1 MGKMNELSM
10 VLDEMKKCG
19 EMLIQISEDLKQ
31 LFSTPS
37 DTAAVT
43 ATAKAET
50 KTTVPQEPP
59 KVIIKKEQVRAVL
72 AQKSRD
78 GFTKEVKEILKKYG
92 ANKLSEVKE
101 SDYQA
106 VLQDVEVLGNG

>member
-1 MGKMNELSM
+1 MGKMNELSI

-19 EMLIQISEDLKQ
+19 EMLIQISEDMRQ
-31 LFSTPS
+31 LFSAPS
-37 DTAAVT
+37 DTTADAVPVE
-43 ATAKAET
+43 AENKAPVSP
-50 KTTVPQEPP
+50 KPP
-59 KVIIKKEQVRAVL
+59 KVTVTKEQVRAVL

-92 ANKLSEVKE
+92 ANKLSEVSE
-101 SDYQA
+101 SDYQS

>member
-31 LFSTPS
+31 LFSAPS
-37 DTAAVT
+37 DTVDET
-43 ATAKAET
+43 ATVKTET
-50 KTTVPQEPP
+50 RTTVPPEPP
-59 KVIIKKEQVRAVL
+59 KVTIKKEQVRAVL

-92 ANKLSEVKE
+92 ANKLSEVSE

>member
-31 LFSTPS
+31 IFSNTS
-37 DTAAVT
+37 DTSAGAV
-43 ATAKAET
+43 TAKAES
-50 KTTVPQEPP
+50 KEKVPPEPP
-59 KVIIKKEQVRAVL
+59 KETIKKEQVRAVL

-92 ANKLSEVKE
+92 ANKLSEVSE

>member
-31 LFSTPS
+31 LFSTAS
-37 DTAAVT
+37 DTAADTVPV
-43 ATAKAET
+43 KAEM
-50 KTTVPQEPP
+50 KEPVAKEPP
-59 KVIIKKEQVRAVL
+59 KVTIKKEQVRAVL

-78 GFTKEVKEILKKYG
+78 GFTKEIKEILKKYG
-92 ANKLSEVKE
+92 ANKLSEVSE

>member
-19 EMLIQISEDLKQ
+19 EMLIQISDDLKQ
-31 LFSTPS
+31 IFSSTS
-37 DTAAVT
+37 DNA
-43 ATAKAET
+43 AET
-50 KTTVPQEPP
+50 IPAKTDNKEKVPLEPP
-59 KVIIKKEQVRAVL
+59 KESIKKEQVRAVL

-92 ANKLSEVKE
+92 ANKLSEVNE